1 MAHRIRPGS
10 KGYNALHDS
19 TLRPVGARF
28 ADKPAPATMISP
40 LSTRIR
46 LTGAGVL
53 AAAALALPGCASFQD
68 ATASM
73 STLGGLITP
82 YRIDILQGN
91 VVVREQVEALQPGM
105 SREQVRNI
113 LGTPLVASA
122 FHADRWDYVFTLRRQ
137 GQEPQQR
144 RVSVF
149 FDGPLL
155 QRVEADELPTEEE
168 FVASLDTRRRL
179 GRAPA
184 LEASEAQL
192 RAFHERYN
200 TGAAAASDPPAP
212 AVPPGTSYPPLEPR

>member
-1 MAHRIRPGS
+1 M
-10 KGYNALHDS
+10 S
-19 TLRPVGARF
+19 T
-28 ADKPAPATMISP
+28 P
-40 LSTRIR
+40 LSNR
-46 LTGAGVL
+46 LRLAGAGAL
-53 AAAALALPGCASFQD
+53 AAAVLALPGCASLND
-68 ATASM
+68 TAASL

-122 FHADRWDYVFTLRRQ
+122 FHADRWDYVFTFRRQ

-149 FDGPLL
+149 FEGPLL
-155 QRVEADELPTEEE
+155 ERIEADELPTEEE
-168 FVASLDTRRRL
+168 FVASLDTRRRP
-179 GRAPA
+179 GRAPVM
-184 LEASEAQL
+184 EATEEQL

-200 TGAAAASDPPAP
+200 TGSAATAASPTLPAP
-212 AVPPGTSYPPLEPR
+212 STASYPPLEPR